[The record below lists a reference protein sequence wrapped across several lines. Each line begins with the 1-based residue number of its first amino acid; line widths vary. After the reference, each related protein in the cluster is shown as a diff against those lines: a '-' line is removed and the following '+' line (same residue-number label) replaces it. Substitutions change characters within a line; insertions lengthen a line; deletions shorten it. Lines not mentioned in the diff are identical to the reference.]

1 LTESVSPLLPFHL
14 PCFLTTIIPSV
25 VHGMVETQILSVNP
39 LGSKRTADPDEHTL
53 ELLTREMEHLV
64 IENRLATVPIM
75 SDLGRARSNV
85 VKHVKAQAQE
95 KPRLSRRTL
104 SQRSIGSGQLPSP
117 VSPALKPFGG
127 NSEVEVIDVD
137 ALPERRVVGS
147 EQEKSRLEAGLTY
160 IRARSKS
167 C

>member
-1 LTESVSPLLPFHL
+1 MS
-14 PCFLTTIIPSV
+14 SV
-25 VHGMVETQILSVNP
+25 VHSMVETQMFSVNP

-64 IENRLATVPIM
+64 IENRLATVPTM

-85 VKHVKAQAQE
+85 IKHVKAQAQE

-127 NSEVEVIDVD
+127 NSEVEAIDVD
-137 ALPERRVVGS
+137 ALPDDTLPIERQVVGS
-147 EQEKSRLEAGLTY
+147 EQVKSRLESGSMFVTY

>member
-1 LTESVSPLLPFHL
+1 MF
-14 PCFLTTIIPSV
+14 
-25 VHGMVETQILSVNP
+25 SVNP
-39 LGSKRTADPDEHTL
+39 LGSKRAADPDEHTL

-64 IENRLATVPIM
+64 IENRLAAVPTM

-104 SQRSIGSGQLPSP
+104 SQRSICSGQLPSP

-127 NSEVEVIDVD
+127 NSEVEAIDVD
-137 ALPERRVVGS
+137 ALPDDTLPIQRQVVGS
-147 EQEKSRLEAGLTY
+147 EQVKSWLESGPTFVTY

>member
-1 LTESVSPLLPFHL
+1 
-14 PCFLTTIIPSV
+14 
-25 VHGMVETQILSVNP
+25 MLSVNP

-64 IENRLATVPIM
+64 IENRLASVPTI
-75 SDLGRARSNV
+75 SDLGRARNNV

-137 ALPERRVVGS
+137 SLPDDTLAIQRRVVGS
-147 EQEKSRLEAGLTY
+147 EQEKSRLESGPTFVTY

>member
-1 LTESVSPLLPFHL
+1 
-14 PCFLTTIIPSV
+14 
-25 VHGMVETQILSVNP
+25 MVETQMLSVNF

-64 IENRLATVPIM
+64 IENRLAAMPTM

-104 SQRSIGSGQLPSP
+104 SQRSTGSGQLPSP
-117 VSPALKPFGG
+117 VSPALKPVGG
-127 NSEVEVIDVD
+127 NSEVDVIDVD
-137 ALPERRVVGS
+137 ALPDGTLPIQRRVVGS
-147 EQEKSRLEAGLTY
+147 KQEKSRLESGPTLETY

>member
-1 LTESVSPLLPFHL
+1 
-14 PCFLTTIIPSV
+14 
-25 VHGMVETQILSVNP
+25 MLSVNP
-39 LGSKRTADPDEHTL
+39 VGSKRTADPDEHTL

-64 IENRLATVPIM
+64 IENRLTAVPTM

-95 KPRLSRRTL
+95 KPRISRRTL

-137 ALPERRVVGS
+137 ALPGDTLPIQRRVVGS
-147 EQEKSRLEAGLTY
+147 KQEKSQLESGPTFETY

>member
-1 LTESVSPLLPFHL
+1 
-14 PCFLTTIIPSV
+14 
-25 VHGMVETQILSVNP
+25 MVETQMLSVNP

-64 IENRLATVPIM
+64 IENRLAAVPTM

-104 SQRSIGSGQLPSP
+104 SQRSTGSSQLPSP

-127 NSEVEVIDVD
+127 NSEVDVIDVD
-137 ALPERRVVGS
+137 ALPDDTLPIQRRVVGS
-147 EQEKSRLEAGLTY
+147 EQEKSRLESGPTFMTY

>member
-1 LTESVSPLLPFHL
+1 MH
-14 PCFLTTIIPSV
+14 
-25 VHGMVETQILSVNP
+25 SVNP

-53 ELLTREMEHLV
+53 ELLTCEMEHLA
-64 IENRLATVPIM
+64 IENRLAAAPTM

-137 ALPERRVVGS
+137 ALPDNTLPIQRRVVGS
-147 EQEKSRLEAGLTY
+147 EPRLESGPTFVTY

>member
-1 LTESVSPLLPFHL
+1 
-14 PCFLTTIIPSV
+14 
-25 VHGMVETQILSVNP
+25 MVETQMLSVNP

-64 IENRLATVPIM
+64 IENRLAAVPTM

-104 SQRSIGSGQLPSP
+104 SQRSTGSGQLPSP
-117 VSPALKPFGG
+117 VSPALKPFGD
-127 NSEVEVIDVD
+127 NSEVDVIDVD
-137 ALPERRVVGS
+137 ALPDDTLPIQRRVVGS
-147 EQEKSRLEAGLTY
+147 EQEKLRLESGPTFMTY

>member
-1 LTESVSPLLPFHL
+1 
-14 PCFLTTIIPSV
+14 
-25 VHGMVETQILSVNP
+25 MLSVNP

-64 IENRLATVPIM
+64 IENRLAAMPTM

-117 VSPALKPFGG
+117 VSPALNPFGG
-127 NSEVEVIDVD
+127 NSEVEAIDVD
-137 ALPERRVVGS
+137 ALPDDTLPIQRQVVGS
-147 EQEKSRLEAGLTY
+147 EQVKARLESGPTYMTY

>member
-1 LTESVSPLLPFHL
+1 
-14 PCFLTTIIPSV
+14 
-25 VHGMVETQILSVNP
+25 MLSVNP
-39 LGSKRTADPDEHTL
+39 LGSKRTADPEENTL

-64 IENRLATVPIM
+64 IENRLASVPNI

-85 VKHVKAQAQE
+85 VKHAKAQAQE

-117 VSPALKPFGG
+117 VSPALRPFGG
-127 NSEVEVIDVD
+127 SSEVEVIDVD
-137 ALPERRVVGS
+137 ALPDGVLPIQRRVVGS
-147 EQEKSRLEAGLTY
+147 EQEKSRLESGPTFLTFV
-160 IRARSKS
+160 RARSKS

>member
-1 LTESVSPLLPFHL
+1 MH
-14 PCFLTTIIPSV
+14 
-25 VHGMVETQILSVNP
+25 SVNP

-64 IENRLATVPIM
+64 IENRLAAVPTM

-127 NSEVEVIDVD
+127 NSEVEAIDVD
-137 ALPERRVVGS
+137 ALPDDTLSIQQRVVGS
-147 EQEKSRLEAGLTY
+147 ESRLESGPMIVTY

>member
-1 LTESVSPLLPFHL
+1 M
-14 PCFLTTIIPSV
+14 I
-25 VHGMVETQILSVNP
+25 SVNP
-39 LGSKRTADPDEHTL
+39 VGSKRTADPDEHTL

-64 IENRLATVPIM
+64 IENRLATVPTM

-117 VSPALKPFGG
+117 ISPALKPFGG
-127 NSEVEVIDVD
+127 NSEVDVIDVD
-137 ALPERRVVGS
+137 ALPDNTLPIQQRVVES
-147 EQEKSRLEAGLTY
+147 EQEKSQLESGPTFMTY

>member
-1 LTESVSPLLPFHL
+1 
-14 PCFLTTIIPSV
+14 
-25 VHGMVETQILSVNP
+25 MLSVNP

-64 IENRLATVPIM
+64 IENRLAAVPTM

-104 SQRSIGSGQLPSP
+104 SQRSTGSGQLPSP
-117 VSPALKPFGG
+117 VSPALKTFGD
-127 NSEVEVIDVD
+127 NSEVDVIDVD
-137 ALPERRVVGS
+137 ALPDDTLPIQRRVVGS
-147 EQEKSRLEAGLTY
+147 EQEKLRLESGPTFMTY

>member
-1 LTESVSPLLPFHL
+1 
-14 PCFLTTIIPSV
+14 
-25 VHGMVETQILSVNP
+25 MLSVNP

-53 ELLTREMEHLV
+53 ELLTCEMEHLV
-64 IENRLATVPIM
+64 IENRLAAVPTM

-104 SQRSIGSGQLPSP
+104 SQRSTGSCQLPSP

-127 NSEVEVIDVD
+127 NSEVDVIDVD
-137 ALPERRVVGS
+137 ALPEDTLPIQRRVVGS
-147 EQEKSRLEAGLTY
+147 EQEKLRLESGPTFMTY

>member
-1 LTESVSPLLPFHL
+1 
-14 PCFLTTIIPSV
+14 
-25 VHGMVETQILSVNP
+25 MLSVNP

-64 IENRLATVPIM
+64 IENRLAAVPTM
-75 SDLGRARSNV
+75 SDLGRARNNV
-85 VKHVKAQAQE
+85 VKHVKAQAEE
-95 KPRLSRRTL
+95 KPRLNRRTL
-104 SQRSIGSGQLPSP
+104 SQRSMGSGQLPSP

-137 ALPERRVVGS
+137 ALPDDTPSIQRRVVGC
-147 EQEKSRLEAGLTY
+147 EQEKSRLESEPTFVAY

>member
-1 LTESVSPLLPFHL
+1 M
-14 PCFLTTIIPSV
+14 I
-25 VHGMVETQILSVNP
+25 SVNP
-39 LGSKRTADPDEHTL
+39 LDSRRTADPDEHTL

-64 IENRLATVPIM
+64 IENRLAVVPAM

-95 KPRLSRRTL
+95 KPRLNRRTL
-104 SQRSIGSGQLPSP
+104 SQRSMGSGQLPSP
-117 VSPALKPFGG
+117 VSPALKPLRD

-137 ALPERRVVGS
+137 ALPDESSLPIQRRVIGS
-147 EQEKSRLEAGLTY
+147 RQENSWLESGPTLETY
-160 IRARSKS
+160 VRARSKS